1 MLKKLTI
8 DEVTGKMSP
17 NLRKN
22 NDNQTKKVSKV
33 RADNWDRYF
42 EDIIFLKHLH
52 LMAYIDT
59 VKYDATGFQRNILDE
74 VTNNDVYDDSK
85 HFPWVGFPR
94 HDIGN
99 DLDES
104 SII

>member
-1 MLKKLTI
+1 
-8 DEVTGKMSP
+8 
-17 NLRKN
+17 
-22 NDNQTKKVSKV
+22 
-33 RADNWDRYF
+33 
-42 EDIIFLKHLH
+42 
-52 LMAYIDT
+52 MAYIDT